1 MARSV
6 QCSTIKNYLSAVQ
19 NYHSSRDYKLP
30 LSNFRHLQLILGG
43 IKRLKGARSR
53 DRRPVTLHLL
63 NLFYHLLNV
72 QHTDNKDLALGGN
85 DTSTYWLLANR

>member
-1 MARSV
+1 MAHSV
-6 QCSTIKNYLSAVQ
+6 QFSTIKNYLSTVQ

-30 LSNFRHLQLILGG
+30 LSNFLRLQLILGG
-43 IKRLKGARSR
+43 IKRLQGARSK

-85 DTSTYWLLANR
+85 DTSTFWLRAKR